1 MIELLKRRI
10 MSFSG
15 PKKATLIVVV
25 ILTGVVLLSTV
36 YSTSLVGHFAHASS
50 VSPVSH
56 DQLIGVI
63 DPSRERENYIT
74 GEAFSTLSTK
84 SRKPSI
90 SKATRPPVTSG
101 LLKSRGGKEPLTM
114 ARDGLVTRKFPQ
126 AIIIGVKK
134 GGTRALTDML
144 KSHPGV
150 KSATGEVHFFDREEN
165 YRKGVEWY
173 VRKMPLTTQNQIAI
187 EKSPSYF
194 VTPEAPDRMH
204 TFSPVIKLLLIV
216 RNPID
221 RAVSDFC
228 QLHSPERQKKNVS
241 FEELVLNNKQ
251 VDNALPMIS
260 VSTYD
265 VHMSRWLQHFSLKQI
280 HVVDGDALIIN
291 PAEQIIKVEQFLG
304 LSSFFREEMFYFN
317 TTKGFYCWKKS
328 RHSKEIPYCL
338 GSSKGRPHPIIAP
351 EVLQCLRNYFRPH
364 NKNFYDLVGK
374 QFNWDK
380 S

>member
-1 MIELLKRRI
+1 MIELLKRRVV
-10 MSFSG
+10 SFSG

-25 ILTGVVLLSTV
+25 ILTGVALLSRA
-36 YSTSLVGHFAHASS
+36 YSISRGHFAGVSS
-50 VSPVSH
+50 ASH

-63 DPSRERENYIT
+63 DPSREREDYIT
-74 GEAFSTLSTK
+74 SETFSTVSTK
-84 SRKPSI
+84 LREPSS
-90 SKATRPPVTSG
+90 SKATRPPVASG
-101 LLKSRGGKEPLTM
+101 LLKSRDGNDPLKI
-114 ARDGLVTRKFPQ
+114 ARDGHVTRKFPQ

-150 KSATGEVHFFDREEN
+150 KSAIGEVHFFDREEN
-165 YRKGVEWY
+165 YKKGLEWY
-173 VRKMPLTTQNQIAI
+173 MSKMPLTTQNQIAI

-194 VTPEAPDRMH
+194 VTPDVPDRMH
-204 TFSPVIKLLLIV
+204 ALSPDLKLLLIV

-228 QLHSPERQKKNVS
+228 QLHTPDRQKKNVS
-241 FEELVLNNKQ
+241 FEKLVLNNKQ
-251 VDNALPMIS
+251 VDNTLPMIS

-265 VHMSRWLQHFSLKQI
+265 VHMSQWLQHFSLKQI
-280 HVVDGDALIIN
+280 HVVDGDALIRN

-338 GSSKGRPHPIIAP
+338 GSSKGRPHPTIAP
-351 EVLQCLRNYFRPH
+351 DVLQCLRDYFRPH
-364 NKNFYDLVGK
+364 NKNFYDMVGK
-374 QFNWDK
+374 DFNWDK